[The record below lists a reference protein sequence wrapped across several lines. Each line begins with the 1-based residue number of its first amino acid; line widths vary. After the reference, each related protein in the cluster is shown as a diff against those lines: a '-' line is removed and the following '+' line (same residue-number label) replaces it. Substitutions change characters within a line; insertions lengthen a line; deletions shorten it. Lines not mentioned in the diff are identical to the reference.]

1 MTAPNQLALTSW
13 TRNTASIELTTSEQV
28 ILTNPENSDTILTV
42 TSLRASNIQ
51 GANSQT
57 LDVYYYDSDTTAS
70 TYISKGIAVPA
81 GASLIVVT
89 SDAPINLGE
98 GKSLRALADSNSSI
112 DVLCNYDILT

>member
-51 GANSQT
+51 G
-57 LDVYYYDSDTTAS
+57 
-70 TYISKGIAVPA
+70 G
-81 GASLIVVT
+81 
-89 SDAPINLGE
+89 
-98 GKSLRALADSNSSI
+98 
-112 DVLCNYDILT
+112 